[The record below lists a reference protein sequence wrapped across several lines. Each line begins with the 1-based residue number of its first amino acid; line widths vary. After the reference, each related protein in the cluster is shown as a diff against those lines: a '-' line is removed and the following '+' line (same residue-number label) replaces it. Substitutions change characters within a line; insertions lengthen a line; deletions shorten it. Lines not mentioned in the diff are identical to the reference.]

1 MTGRHQR
8 FFANTQNDRYDTQNL
23 TLFLSNLTQP
33 SPIRRGLTRLSVFGR
48 GNIPPPNRRRWP
60 QAGGGFRRG
69 FRRGLVGERG
79 KIE

>member
-23 TLFLSNLTQP
+23 TLSLSNLTQP

-48 GNIPPPNRRRWP
+48 GNYSEFFTQSQNDD
-60 QAGGGFRRG
+60 
-69 FRRGLVGERG
+69 
-79 KIE
+79 KIYLLLMIIFLL